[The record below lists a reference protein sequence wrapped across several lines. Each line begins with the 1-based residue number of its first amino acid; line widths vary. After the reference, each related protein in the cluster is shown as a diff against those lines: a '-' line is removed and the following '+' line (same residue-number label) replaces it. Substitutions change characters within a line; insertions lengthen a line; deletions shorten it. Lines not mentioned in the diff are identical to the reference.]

1 MKVYG
6 LWYGGANYT
15 GSSYKYLEVF
25 DSIEYLK
32 EEFYDRYHCSKGYFQ
47 YAAESDDTGPSGGT
61 GTPCVTKEQ
70 EIWVW
75 FEKPEDNGDLYPDKI
90 LSFGPKMGIRL
101 ETA

>member
-6 LWYGGANYT
+6 LWYGGPNYT
-15 GSSYKYLEVF
+15 GSSYKHLEVF
-25 DSIEYLK
+25 DSIEDLK
-32 EEFYDRYHCSKGYFQ
+32 TEFYDRFYLSTGYFQ
-47 YAAESDDTGPSGGT
+47 YDAVNEDNPSGCT
-61 GTPCVTKEQ
+61 GTPCVSKEQ